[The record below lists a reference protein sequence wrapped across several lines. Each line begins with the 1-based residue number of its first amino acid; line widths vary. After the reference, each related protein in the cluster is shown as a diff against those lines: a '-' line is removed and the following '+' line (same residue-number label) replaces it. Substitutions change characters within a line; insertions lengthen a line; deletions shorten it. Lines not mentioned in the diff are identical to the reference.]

1 MEVPP
6 CPFDDVEE
14 ISCSGAPIGVAQNIM
29 LAEAAMNVPV
39 KLGRVLKRP
48 AAATCSEIAPAPK
61 KKKTSGSDAVA
72 PLAASGFVT
81 ALARNK
87 KKPSGS
93 EAAPPAAAIGS
104 ETKSAEAAMVK
115 LDAAFRRVVE
125 RTVHKCLW
133 PTNVS
138 KEGALSYTVRS
149 TCGASLCIRCSKDK
163 LSFSATCERS
173 CTAKGNNLI
182 RKTMKYPL
190 RPSTG
195 FHEWWHA
202 VRAVICQCD
211 EGIAWVKFDAD

>member
-1 MEVPP
+1 
-6 CPFDDVEE
+6 
-14 ISCSGAPIGVAQNIM
+14 
-29 LAEAAMNVPV
+29 
-39 KLGRVLKRP
+39 
-48 AAATCSEIAPAPK
+48 
-61 KKKTSGSDAVA
+61 
-72 PLAASGFVT
+72 
-81 ALARNK
+81 
-87 KKPSGS
+87 
-93 EAAPPAAAIGS
+93 
-104 ETKSAEAAMVK
+104 MVK
-115 LDAAFRRVVE
+115 LDVAFRRVVE

-163 LSFSATCERS
+163 LSFGATCERS

-202 VRAVICQCD
+202 VRAVTCQCD
-211 EGIAWVKFDAD
+211 EGIAWVKLDAD